1 MATLEERIQNL
12 TQSIRPTVGSG
23 VMSDADAQRVIQT
36 LGGNNNTMPIGSGV
50 MSDADAERITQ
61 ATSQVDLN
69 KALLGDMGVGVA
81 QQQAG
86 MLGEVDLSV
95 FQPLVD
101 MGYGN
106 EVRTILTNP
115 SYTPESKAAQRKILS
130 ELGNSIDVDNF
141 LMEVEKNA
149 PNDMANAMSQV
160 DQIKTQ
166 SSNLMP
172 VAYTDNNELIT
183 QLREAISKE
192 ENPVIADELKRR
204 LSQLFEAT
212 ASQGRDGDTTVAH
225 LTEGEI
231 VIPAPVFDANPQ
243 AADSLEKTM
252 IDMGIDPRTR
262 MVDSTGQLGG
272 IASINP
278 ETGLQEFGFLSKAW
292 KKIKNVGRKVAKVAQ
307 FVPGP
312 HQPFAKAVATA
323 DSVYSGI
330 KNKDPFAVVSSFA
343 PSGSGINSLFTG
355 NTGKGNIFSRI
366 GEYIMPGQDKVG
378 LFGNLAK
385 LPSQIKSGI
394 GGLFTGREYDP
405 ATGEGYDPAT
415 GKGQSRLG
423 YIEDIF
429 KALTGDDMLTRS
441 QELEQA
447 GYTEEE
453 IEQAKA
459 DGTFNQ
465 LVAQARA
472 EGKISGRG
480 LIGGAGN
487 ILGGLGESL
496 GITDDKAGLTGL
508 GNLGLAGL
516 AGLIGKLAYE
526 EAKGQKG
533 VPLTPLTTMD
543 ALGRYN
549 IAAEIARQQGE
560 AMPSRVEY
568 GLMGEGMPVLSGGR
582 PTTSEGTVYQPPETR
597 MAARGGIMAF
607 AQGGSVAKMNEGG
620 ETEIEIN
627 IEEFPRKDGQID
639 GPGTETSDD
648 IPAMLSDGEFV
659 MTAKAVRGAGSYDLQ
674 DQNGILTLTPNGASG
689 RDSGTRIM
697 YKLMEHFSKVA

>member
-23 VMSDADAQRVIQT
+23 VMSDT
-36 LGGNNNTMPIGSGV
+36 
-50 MSDADAERITQ
+50 DAERITQ
-61 ATSQVDLN
+61 ATPQVDLN

-81 QQQAG
+81 QQQAD
-86 MLGEVDLSV
+86 MLGQVDLSV

-149 PNDMANAMSQV
+149 PNDMANAISQV

-204 LSQLFEAT
+204 LSQLFEST

-292 KKIKNVGRKVAKVAQ
+292 KKIKNVGKKIVQSPLGQIAGTMIGGPLGTALTTASKVSGVANALKSGN
-307 FVPGP
+307 PL
-312 HQPFAKAVATA
+312 AAVA
-323 DSVYSGI
+323 
-330 KNKDPFAVVSSFA
+330 SFA
-343 PSGSGINSLFTG
+343 PSGSGIGSLFTG
-355 NTGKGNIFSRI
+355 NTGKGNIFNRI

-378 LFGNLAK
+378 LLGNLAK
-385 LPSQIKSGI
+385 LPGQIRSGI

-405 ATGEGYDPAT
+405 TTGEGYDPTT

-441 QELEQA
+441 KELEQA

-453 IEQAKA
+453 IKQAKA
-459 DGTFNQ
+459 DGTFNA

-472 EGKISGRG
+472 EGKVSGRG

-487 ILGGLGESL
+487 VLGGLGESL

-607 AQGGSVAKMNEGG
+607 AQGGAVAKMNEGG
-620 ETEIEIN
+620 DPMIEVS
-627 IEEFPRKDGQID
+627 EFPRKDGQID